1 MLPHQTFLRN
11 ESILIYTLTTHQTSR
26 RDDLLLVICDSVRF
40 SFRRNDLCYATILN
54 APNTTA
60 FIIGIYSITMSYL
73 SKSPAMPA
81 AENFAFFI

>member
-1 MLPHQTFLRN
+1 MLPHQTF
-11 ESILIYTLTTHQTSR
+11 R
-26 RDDLLLVICDSVRF
+26 RDDLWVVNYESGRF